1 MFRREFTRTAAQLA
15 ALASAGLLSPSV
27 WAQAKAPVDGVDY
40 LTLDKPAS
48 TEAAAGRIEVVEFFW
63 YSCPHCNAFEPLLE
77 AWAAKLSKNVAFRRV
92 PVMFRPNFEPQQRL
106 YYALEAMG
114 KLSEVH
120 KKVFNA
126 IHNEKQTLD
135 TAEQIAA
142 WVGKQGL
149 DKAKF
154 MEQYASFP
162 VVTKV
167 RRATQ
172 LQEQYKVDGVPS
184 MGVAGRYF
192 TSGSLAG
199 NMPRV
204 LQVVDHLVAQAAKAS
219 RPPAKGAKG

>member
-1 MFRREFTRTAAQLA
+1 MLRRQFNRSA
-15 ALASAGLLSPSV
+15 ALSLATAGLSPAL
-27 WAQAKAPVDGVDY
+27 WAQAKAPVEGIDF

-48 TEAAAGRIEVVEFFW
+48 TEAPAGKVEVVEFFW

-77 AWAAKLSKNVAFRRV
+77 SWLDKLPKNVHFRRA
-92 PVMFRPNFEPQQRL
+92 PVMFRPTFEPQQRL
-106 YYALEAMG
+106 FYVLEAMG
-114 KLSEVH
+114 KLPQLH

-126 IHNEKQTLD
+126 IHNERQTLD
-135 TAEQIAA
+135 TAEQIAD
-142 WVGKQGL
+142 WVAKQGV

-154 MEQYASFP
+154 MEQYNSFP
-162 VVTKV
+162 VVTKA

-199 NMPRV
+199 SMPRV
-204 LQVVDHLVAQAAKAS
+204 LQVVDRKSTRLNSSHSDRS
-219 RPPAKGAKG
+219 RMPSSA